1 MNNGQSTNMRR
12 RILLAGLLFLLSS
25 LAFAQNVENQLMD
38 AVALYN
44 NRNFAQSRT
53 LLQTLSKA
61 APDNDAVWYYLGL
74 DEAMLGNADAAAAH
88 FRKAVELDPH
98 NYWYKRRLADL
109 YQAAGEDD
117 MVIQMDESI
126 LSEFPD
132 KTEVLY
138 DLLGLYLK
146 KQEFE
151 KALRALDDI
160 EKTAGPSE
168 QVAQTRYDILRQLGR
183 DADAL
188 QVLVDFNDQFTSPS
202 ILSMMGD
209 YYLSER
215 KDSLSL
221 ACYDEALRTQS
232 DYVPAIL
239 GKSEVYRLGRR
250 YPEYFAT
257 LDAFIDNE
265 NVPVQAKG
273 MYMGNV
279 VRSLDPK
286 LINLHRDGFDEVV
299 DRLVDRHPSDTAALA
314 TAGGYYYAT
323 GRLDKGVDCFTK
335 AADLYPESLNQT
347 VSCIQILMMAER
359 WGEVRDRCI
368 AAFDRFQELG
378 FMEYLNSANYYLKDY
393 DAVIRNCRY
402 LIAREP
408 KNTELV
414 KSSWAQIGDMHHL
427 LGDSKSAYKAYDK
440 ALKIDPSYAPVLN
453 NYAYY
458 LSEEGKQLKKALS
471 MSRKTVEAEPD
482 NATYLDTY
490 GWILHLLGKD
500 KEAKPHFKHAMLYGG
515 KDSAVQLDHYAEVLY
530 ALGEY
535 DLAQVYWNQAKRTR
549 KGRSPTWTS
558 GWPPA
563 SRPSAN
569 EAFPSYRPGAAP
581 LGGGGVRA
589 GHPPPGIPQGAAGEG
604 DRRHQPPAQGQRP
617 FFEPGVDRPHAG
629 AAADCRP
636 TTACRPVTTPC
647 PCTTT
652 AWYGAPTRTATAGSG
667 TCTSSPARTSARPSA
682 ASAT

>member
-12 RILLAGLLFLLSS
+12 RILLAGLLFLLGS

-74 DEAMLGNADAAAAH
+74 DEAMLGNADAAISH
-88 FRKAVELDPH
+88 LRKAAELDPH

-109 YQAAGEDD
+109 YQAAGEDE
-117 MVIQMDESI
+117 MVIRMDESI
-126 LSEFPD
+126 LAEFPD

-146 KQEFE
+146 KPDFE

-168 QVAQTRYDILRQLGR
+168 QATRTRYDILRQLSR
-183 DADAL
+183 DEEAIQA
-188 QVLVDFNDQFTSPS
+188 LVDFNDQFTSPS

-209 YYLSER
+209 YYLSEHR
-215 KDSLSL
+215 DSLSL

-239 GKSEVYRLGRR
+239 GRSEVFRLGRR
-250 YPEYFAT
+250 YPEYFSA
-257 LDAFIDNE
+257 LDAFIDND
-265 NVPVQAKG
+265 NVPVEAKG
-273 MYMGNV
+273 MYVGNV

-299 DRLVDRHPSDTAALA
+299 DRLVTRHPSDTAALS
-314 TAGGYYYAT
+314 TAGGYFFAT
-323 GRLDKGVDCFTK
+323 GQLDKGVDCFRT
-335 AADLYPESLNQT
+335 AADLFPESLNQT

-359 WGEVRDRCI
+359 WEEVRDRCI

-408 KNTELV
+408 GNAELV

-440 ALKIDPSYAPVLN
+440 ALKLDPSYAPVLN

-458 LSEEGKQLKKALS
+458 LSEEGRQLKKALS
-471 MSRKTVEAEPD
+471 MSKKTIEAEPD

-500 KEAKPHFKHAMLYGG
+500 KEAKPVFKHAMLYGG

-535 DLAQVYWNQAKRTR
+535 DLAQVYWSQAKSKDTEGEIPDLEQRV
-549 KGRSPTWTS
+549 
-558 GWPPA
+558 
-563 SRPSAN
+563 
-569 EAFPSYRPGAAP
+569 AAR
-581 LGGGGVRA
+581 LKAIGK
-589 GHPPPGIPQGAAGEG
+589 
-604 DRRHQPPAQGQRP
+604 
-617 FFEPGVDRPHAG
+617 
-629 AAADCRP
+629 
-636 TTACRPVTTPC
+636 
-647 PCTTT
+647 
-652 AWYGAPTRTATAGSG
+652 
-667 TCTSSPARTSARPSA
+667 
-682 ASAT
+682 